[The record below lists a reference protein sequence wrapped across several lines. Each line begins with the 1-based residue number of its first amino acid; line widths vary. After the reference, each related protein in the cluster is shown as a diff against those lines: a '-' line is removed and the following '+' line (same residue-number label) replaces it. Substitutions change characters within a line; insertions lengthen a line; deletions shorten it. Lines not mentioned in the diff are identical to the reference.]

1 MIIRSILILI
11 HNNMFTVLISIIVM
25 IIQNREKYLNERI
38 NQNIEK
44 IIL

>member
-1 MIIRSILILI
+1 MIIRSNLILI

>member
-1 MIIRSILILI
+1 
-11 HNNMFTVLISIIVM
+11 MFTVLISIIVM

>member
-1 MIIRSILILI
+1 MLIPIIS
-11 HNNMFTVLISIIVM
+11 NMLRVLVSIIVM